1 MSYTIEPMSVKQFVT
16 DSQMKLPRFQR
27 RAVWS
32 DKQNFELCISIFQD
46 YPVGVV
52 IINKE
57 IDSSWLLDG
66 RQRRSALKEMRS
78 NPTSVY
84 SWARKYI
91 NFSTSE
97 DPTSLSE
104 KYWAKV
110 EEYLQKD
117 KSESSNDTD
126 EDNTSSSDEEIIAS
140 FDAEKQRR
148 GLKTLLDIILMVHQ
162 MRGTGMSSWQ
172 KLFDFTKYTAL
183 SYAPKKENQVVN
195 PIKLR
200 EFILSLIKDVPELTE
215 QTFVDYYDD
224 TFAIPEDKKK
234 KFLNDVS
241 KKWEQISNS
250 IDVIRRSEKIIEDAR
265 IGIINLTNVS
275 PLDAQNIFSRINSGG
290 TQLKAE
296 ELLSSKP
303 FWNETITSNDPH
315 LSIIVNKLYRNLEV
329 EIPDNM
335 VKWDVAATLLKRIK
349 DNQLL
354 FDAYKVSEEKNEVN
368 MEQITLGFKLLSSI
382 YQGGMSAKHVASLEN
397 NQEINWNLNIDEL
410 ISDIN
415 SICQVLFNHN
425 FFKYLGSWK
434 KPISKLLGAAIV
446 LEFIT
451 IIYKDWYEKG
461 CPTAAS
467 AASRSFQR
475 DAIILFDRL
484 VYEYATGI
492 WRGSGDSK
500 MASHIANWKNRI
512 SPIETSQ
519 WEKLLIDACSGQYN
533 GQQIAFKQLIPIL
546 YYRNTLDKKIPH
558 TVDEDIS
565 FDIDHIIPQA
575 KFSNNNLVDPL
586 MKDSLTNLAILPSKD
601 NESKND
607 KALNEI
613 TDTWLRTQIVEFSG
627 IKEQD
632 FEKYSDITNIEE
644 LKKDKITEYLTVF
657 KTKRNSVMSN

>member
-117 KSESSNDTD
+117 KSDSSNDTD
-126 EDNTSSSDEEIIAS
+126 EDNTLPSDEEIIAS

-195 PIKLR
+195 PVKLR

-241 KKWEQISNS
+241 KKWEQIYNS

-315 LSIIVNKLYRNLEV
+315 LSIIVNKMYKNLEV

-397 NQEINWNLNIDEL
+397 NQVINWSMSIDEL
-410 ISDIN
+410 IQEIN
-415 SICQVLFNHN
+415 IICQVLSSHK
-425 FFKYLGSWK
+425 FFKYLNSWK
-434 KPISKLLGAAIV
+434 RPISKLLGAAIV
-446 LEFIT
+446 LEFVT
-451 IIYKDWYEKG
+451 IVYRDWQDKG
-461 CPTAAS
+461 CPLVAS
-467 AASRSFQR
+467 AASKALQR
-475 DAIILFDRL
+475 DTIILFDRL

-500 MASHIANWKNRI
+500 MAAHIANWKGRI
-512 SPIETSQ
+512 EPIETTQ
-519 WEKLLIDACSGQYN
+519 WEKLLTEACLGQYN
-533 GQQIAFKQLIPIL
+533 GQQIAIKQLIPIL
-546 YYRNTLDKKIPH
+546 YYKYTLEQKIPH
-558 TVDEDIS
+558 LIDEEVT

-575 KFSNNNLVDPL
+575 KFANNNMVDNL

-601 NESKND
+601 NQSKKD

-613 TDTWLRTQIVEFSG
+613 SDPWLKSQIVDFSG

-632 FEKYSDITNIEE
+632 FDKYSDITNINE
-644 LKKDKITEYLTVF
+644 LKLEKLSDYISVF
-657 KTKRNSVMSN
+657 KTKRSSVLSN

>member
-1 MSYTIEPMSVKQFVT
+1 MSYTIEPMSVKQFVS

-66 RQRRSALKEMRS
+66 RQRRSALKEMRA

-91 NFSTSE
+91 NFSASE
-97 DPTSLSE
+97 DPSSLSE

-117 KSESSNDTD
+117 KSETTNDSEED
-126 EDNTSSSDEEIIAS
+126 DNTLNDEEIIAS

-162 MRGTGMSSWQ
+162 MRGSGMSSWQ
-172 KLFDFTKYTAL
+172 KLFDFTKYTTL

-195 PIKLR
+195 PVKLR
-200 EFILSLIKDVPELTE
+200 EFILSIIKDVPELTE
-215 QTFVDYYDD
+215 QSFVDYYDD
-224 TFAIPEDKKK
+224 TFSIPDDKKK
-234 KFLNDVS
+234 KFLNEVS
-241 KKWEQISNS
+241 KKWEEITNS
-250 IDVIRRSEKIIEDAR
+250 IDVVKRSEKIIEDAR

-303 FWNETITSNDPH
+303 FWNEPVTSTDPQ
-315 LSIIVNKLYRNLEV
+315 LPNIVNKMYRDLEV

-354 FDAYKVSEEKNEVN
+354 FDSYKVSEEKNEIN
-368 MEQITLGFKLLSSI
+368 MEQVTLGFKLLSSI

-397 NQEINWNLNIDEL
+397 NQNINWNQNIDEL
-410 ISDIN
+410 IYDIN
-415 SICQVLFNHN
+415 NICQVLSNHN

-434 KPISKLLGAAIV
+434 RPIAKLMGAAIV

-451 IIYKDWYEKG
+451 IVYKDWHDKS
-461 CPTAAS
+461 CPIAAS
-467 AASRSFQR
+467 ASSKAFQR

-500 MASHIANWKNRI
+500 MAAHITNWKTRLT
-512 SPIETSQ
+512 PIETTQ
-519 WEKLLIDACSGQYN
+519 WEKLLTDACSGQYN
-533 GQQIAFKQLIPIL
+533 GQQIAIKQLIPIL
-546 YYRNTLDKKIPH
+546 YYRYTLEKKIPH
-558 TVDEDIS
+558 VVDEDVT

-575 KFSNNNLVDPL
+575 KFSNNNLVNSL
-586 MKDSLTNLAILPSKD
+586 MKDSLANLAILPSKD
-601 NESKND
+601 NKSKND

-613 TDTWLRTQIVEFSG
+613 TDPWLKKQIIEFSG

-632 FEKYSDITNIEE
+632 FDKYSDITNIND
-644 LKKDKITEYLTVF
+644 LKKDKISEYLTVF
-657 KTKRNSVMSN
+657 SAKRNTILSN